1 MPHTIKGTGR
11 FEIIAVYGFALA
23 IQATDPTSK
32 S

>member
-23 IQATDPTSK
+23 IQATDHI
-32 S
+32 